1 MEKMI
6 WIVSNQLV
14 WAYLRILKC
23 LSHASV
29 FTFLCITVLCEGYT
43 SRRARMSC
51 GHTVTPLSL
60 TLWCQRQLD
69 EVRYLTSSTNVTV
82 TFHLKYVWLLSSTHY
97 FWFFSSWN
105 WKGGARFTCGQT
117 NCNVEWSFE
126 EVCKMALLTPK
137 EKKCFEDKLFA
148 NVAKNKLNAK
158 SVSIWGINLFS
169 KQPFSHKVFFIF
181 IYFSVQ
187 AVSVVL

>member
-51 GHTVTPLSL
+51 GHTVTPMSL
-60 TLWCQRQLD
+60 TVWCQRQLD
-69 EVRYLTSSTNVTV
+69 EVRYLTSSTNVTDP
-82 TFHLKYVWLLSSTHY
+82 FHLKYVLLLSTHY
-97 FWFFSSWN
+97 LWFFSSWN
-105 WKGGARFTCGQT
+105 LKGGARFTCGQT

-126 EVCKMALLTPK
+126 EVCKMALLTSK

-158 SVSIWGINLFS
+158 SVSIWWINELIFFLS
-169 KQPFSHKVFFIF
+169 SHFLTRCFLYLYI
-181 IYFSVQ
+181 SV
-187 AVSVVL
+187 SRL